1 MNGGSLTT
9 TFACIV
15 TSIHFPAFNA
25 SIQTLTE
32 DKATKRKLKRANVRK
47 RKEEKA
53 DNEDVTL
60 VATIEKPP
68 ANTIEQPPQQQLPQP
83 ILMVEVENVI
93 HDKFTI
99 NEETKAL
106 TQEIIKTIRD
116 IIALNPL
123 YRESIQQMLHQGQRV
138 VDNPVYLADLG
149 AALTAAEPA
158 DLQQVIEET
167 SVRNLYKMFSNLDN
181 IKKICLYMLQEQLKV
196 IKKELGLEKEDKDAI
211 DEKFRARLKDKTVP
225 VPIMEVIEEELNKMG
240 FLDNHSSEFNVTRN
254 YLDWLTTLPW
264 GVTSKENLDL
274 KRAAVVLD
282 EDHYGME
289 DVKKRILGK
298 LKVF

>member
-1 MNGGSLTT
+1 M
-9 TFACIV
+9 A
-15 TSIHFPAFNA
+15 SIHFPGFNA

-32 DKATKRKLKRANVRK
+32 DKATKRKIKRANIRK

-53 DNEDVTL
+53 DSEDTNL
-60 VATIEKPP
+60 DVAAEKLPVEQSP
-68 ANTIEQPPQQQLPQP
+68 APQLPQSV
-83 ILMVEVENVI
+83 LMVEVENVN

-167 SVRNLYKMFSNLDN
+167 SV
-181 IKKICLYMLQEQLKV
+181 
-196 IKKELGLEKEDKDAI
+196 
-211 DEKFRARLKDKTVP
+211 KFLLV
-225 VPIMEVIEEELNKMG
+225 
-240 FLDNHSSEFNVTRN
+240 
-254 YLDWLTTLPW
+254 
-264 GVTSKENLDL
+264 
-274 KRAAVVLD
+274 
-282 EDHYGME
+282 
-289 DVKKRILGK
+289 
-298 LKVF
+298 

>member
-1 MNGGSLTT
+1 MSGQSVTT
-9 TFACIV
+9 TFAYIV
-15 TSIHFPAFNA
+15 ASIHFPGFNA

-32 DKATKRKLKRANVRK
+32 DKATKRKAKRANIRK
-47 RKEEKA
+47 RKEEKS
-53 DNEDVTL
+53 DNEDINL
-60 VATIEKPP
+60 DVAAEKPP
-68 ANTIEQPPQQQLPQP
+68 VEPSFAPQDSQSV
-83 ILMVEVENVI
+83 LMVEVENVN

-167 SVRNLYKMFSNLDN
+167 SV
-181 IKKICLYMLQEQLKV
+181 KIL
-196 IKKELGLEKEDKDAI
+196 
-211 DEKFRARLKDKTVP
+211 TV
-225 VPIMEVIEEELNKMG
+225 
-240 FLDNHSSEFNVTRN
+240 
-254 YLDWLTTLPW
+254 
-264 GVTSKENLDL
+264 
-274 KRAAVVLD
+274 
-282 EDHYGME
+282 
-289 DVKKRILGK
+289 
-298 LKVF
+298 

>member
-1 MNGGSLTT
+1 
-9 TFACIV
+9 V
-15 TSIHFPAFNA
+15 TSIHFPAFNT

-47 RKEEKA
+47 RKEEKT

-167 SVRNLYKMFSNLDN
+167 SVRNIYKMFSNLDN
-181 IKKICLYMLQEQLKV
+181 IKENLFV
-196 IKKELGLEKEDKDAI
+196 
-211 DEKFRARLKDKTVP
+211 
-225 VPIMEVIEEELNKMG
+225 
-240 FLDNHSSEFNVTRN
+240 FLDSIVI
-254 YLDWLTTLPW
+254 LDTEAFSALF
-264 GVTSKENLDL
+264 
-274 KRAAVVLD
+274 VVA
-282 EDHYGME
+282 
-289 DVKKRILGK
+289 
-298 LKVF
+298 

>member
-1 MNGGSLTT
+1 
-9 TFACIV
+9 
-15 TSIHFPAFNA
+15 
-25 SIQTLTE
+25 
-32 DKATKRKLKRANVRK
+32 
-47 RKEEKA
+47 
-53 DNEDVTL
+53 
-60 VATIEKPP
+60 
-68 ANTIEQPPQQQLPQP
+68 
-83 ILMVEVENVI
+83 MVEVENVI

-181 IKKICLYMLQEQLKV
+181 I
-196 IKKELGLEKEDKDAI
+196 
-211 DEKFRARLKDKTVP
+211 
-225 VPIMEVIEEELNKMG
+225 
-240 FLDNHSSEFNVTRN
+240 
-254 YLDWLTTLPW
+254 
-264 GVTSKENLDL
+264 
-274 KRAAVVLD
+274 
-282 EDHYGME
+282 
-289 DVKKRILGK
+289 
-298 LKVF
+298 

>member
-1 MNGGSLTT
+1 
-9 TFACIV
+9 V

-47 RKEEKA
+47 RKEEKT

-167 SVRNLYKMFSNLDN
+167 SVRNIYKMFSNLDN
-181 IKKICLYMLQEQLKV
+181 IKENLFV
-196 IKKELGLEKEDKDAI
+196 
-211 DEKFRARLKDKTVP
+211 
-225 VPIMEVIEEELNKMG
+225 
-240 FLDNHSSEFNVTRN
+240 FLDSIVI
-254 YLDWLTTLPW
+254 LDTEAFSALF
-264 GVTSKENLDL
+264 
-274 KRAAVVLD
+274 VVA
-282 EDHYGME
+282 
-289 DVKKRILGK
+289 
-298 LKVF
+298 

>member
-1 MNGGSLTT
+1 M
-9 TFACIV
+9 

-47 RKEEKA
+47 RKEEKT

-167 SVRNLYKMFSNLDN
+167 SVRNIYKMFSNLDN
-181 IKKICLYMLQEQLKV
+181 IKENLFV
-196 IKKELGLEKEDKDAI
+196 
-211 DEKFRARLKDKTVP
+211 
-225 VPIMEVIEEELNKMG
+225 
-240 FLDNHSSEFNVTRN
+240 FLDSIVI
-254 YLDWLTTLPW
+254 LDTEAFSALF
-264 GVTSKENLDL
+264 
-274 KRAAVVLD
+274 VVA
-282 EDHYGME
+282 
-289 DVKKRILGK
+289 
-298 LKVF
+298 

>member
-1 MNGGSLTT
+1 
-9 TFACIV
+9 V

-53 DNEDVTL
+53 DNEDISL
-60 VATIEKPP
+60 VAAVEKPLP
-68 ANTIEQPPQQQLPQP
+68 NPVEQPPPPQLPQP

-167 SVRNLYKMFSNLDN
+167 SVRNLFNIVYNQANN
-181 IKKICLYMLQEQLKV
+181 IKYFCLRF
-196 IKKELGLEKEDKDAI
+196 I
-211 DEKFRARLKDKTVP
+211 
-225 VPIMEVIEEELNKMG
+225 
-240 FLDNHSSEFNVTRN
+240 FLDTEAFSAFF
-254 YLDWLTTLPW
+254 
-264 GVTSKENLDL
+264 
-274 KRAAVVLD
+274 VVA
-282 EDHYGME
+282 
-289 DVKKRILGK
+289 
-298 LKVF
+298 

>member
-1 MNGGSLTT
+1 LTT
-9 TFACIV
+9 KFAYVV

-32 DKATKRKLKRANVRK
+32 DKATKRKMKRANVRK
-47 RKEEKA
+47 RKEEKP
-53 DNEDVTL
+53 DNEDISL
-60 VATIEKPP
+60 VAAVENPLP
-68 ANTIEQPPQQQLPQP
+68 NPVEQPPPQQLPQP

-167 SVRNLYKMFSNLDN
+167 SVRKLYKIPGQSYYIILF
-181 IKKICLYMLQEQLKV
+181 V
-196 IKKELGLEKEDKDAI
+196 I
-211 DEKFRARLKDKTVP
+211 
-225 VPIMEVIEEELNKMG
+225 
-240 FLDNHSSEFNVTRN
+240 
-254 YLDWLTTLPW
+254 
-264 GVTSKENLDL
+264 
-274 KRAAVVLD
+274 
-282 EDHYGME
+282 
-289 DVKKRILGK
+289 
-298 LKVF
+298 